1 MKTTAR
7 EGQCLVDI
15 ALAAT
20 GSVEGVWALALRNG
34 MSVTG
39 ELGHGTEIAWEA
51 GGVTDARVAEKYA
64 AEGICPAT
72 AVSEKTLAG
81 LLDRPVIIQVPDYM
95 TIKADPVKKQQTRAA
110 VFTGAF
116 TAAFS

>member
-1 MKTTAR
+1 MKTVAR

-34 MSVTG
+34 LSVTG
-39 ELGHGTEIAWEA
+39 EIDYGTEIAWEA
-51 GGVTDARVAEKYA
+51 GDVADARIAGKYA
-64 AEGICPAT
+64 TEGICPAT
-72 AVSEKTLAG
+72 AVSEKTLAA
-81 LLDRPVIIQVPDYM
+81 LLGRPVITQVPDYM
-95 TIKADPVKKQQTRAA
+95 TIKADPVRKQQTRAA
-110 VFTGAF
+110 VFAGAF

>member
-34 MSVTG
+34 LSVTG

-51 GGVTDARVAEKYA
+51 GDVADARVAEKYA

-81 LLDRPVIIQVPDYM
+81 LLDKPVIIIPPDWE
-95 TIKADPVKKQQTRAA
+95 IILADPVKKQPTRAA
-110 VFTGAF
+110 VFARAF

>member
-1 MKTTAR
+1 M
-7 EGQCLVDI
+7 
-15 ALAAT
+15 
-20 GSVEGVWALALRNG
+20 EGVWALALRNG

-39 ELGHGTEIAWEA
+39 ELGHGTEITWEA
-51 GGVTDARVAEKYA
+51 GDVADARVAEKYA

-72 AVSEKTLAG
+72 AVNEKTLAG
-81 LLDRPVIIQVPDYM
+81 LLNRPVIIQVPDYM

>member
-34 MSVTG
+34 LSVTG
-39 ELGHGTEIAWEA
+39 ETGHGTEIAWEA
-51 GGVTDARVAEKYA
+51 GDVVDARVAERYA
-64 AEGICPAT
+64 TEGICPAT
-72 AVSEKTLAG
+72 AVSEKVFAG
-81 LLDRPVIIQVPDYM
+81 LLGRSVTTARPDW
-95 TIKADPVKKQQTRAA
+95 TIVRADAVMEQQTRAA
-110 VFTGAF
+110 VFAGEF

>member
-34 MSVTG
+34 LSVTG

-51 GGVTDARVAEKYA
+51 GDVTDARVAEKYA

-72 AVSEKTLAG
+72 AVSGKTLAG
-81 LLDRPVIIQVPDYM
+81 LLVKPVIITPPDWE
-95 TIKADPVKKQQTRAA
+95 IILADPVKKQPTRAA
-110 VFTGAF
+110 VFAGAF